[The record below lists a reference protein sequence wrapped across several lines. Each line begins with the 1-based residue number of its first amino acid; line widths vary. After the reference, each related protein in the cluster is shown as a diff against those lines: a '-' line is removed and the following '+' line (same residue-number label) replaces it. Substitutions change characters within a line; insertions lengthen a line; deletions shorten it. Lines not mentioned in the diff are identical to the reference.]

1 MIVLAWRNVWRRKGR
16 SLAVATAVGAVVWL
30 ALVYFGLVGA
40 AGTGVYQRLVEQSGH
55 LQIRVADW
63 REQHELRSLLVPDA
77 AGLAR
82 QVREALP
89 QARVE
94 PVLEVPALLSGDS
107 RSRGVVLAG
116 QSPPGWLEG
125 RLRDGRWYDAGELD
139 AIVLGASLARALGVG
154 IGDWVYAYAPGAE
167 GLGAGAFRVV
177 GTVGLPDPALEV
189 RAAYMPLAALQEM
202 AAPGA
207 ATRLEIDVG
216 IVRLA
221 DDPLVGRL
229 RDALVQVVEGRTAS
243 GPALVVETWRTLNPA
258 AASLVE
264 MIRPMAAVINALF
277 FVMAGLLV
285 LNNVYLS
292 LMERIREFGTI
303 LALGA
308 SRARVLGM
316 VMLESL
322 LLTAAGGAVGLALG
336 LGTVAA
342 LSGGFTYPYYDLER
356 WGLPT
361 VLYLRL
367 EPVDVAVTVA
377 FTLATALVAAL
388 WPGWVAA
395 RLEPVEAMRFR
406 A

>member
-1 MIVLAWRNVWRRKGR
+1 M
-16 SLAVATAVGAVVWL
+16 ATAVGAVVWL

-40 AGTGVYQRLVEQSGH
+40 AGTGMYQRLIEQGGH

-63 REQHELRSLLVPDA
+63 RDRHELRSLLVPDA
-77 AGLAR
+77 AGLVR
-82 QVREALP
+82 QVQEALP

-94 PVLEVPALLSGDS
+94 PVLEVPALLSGES

-116 QSPPGWLEG
+116 QAPPRWLEG
-125 RLRDGRWYDAGELD
+125 RLREGRWYDADEPD
-139 AIVLGASLARALGVG
+139 AIVLGAALARALDVG
-154 IGDWVYAYAPGAE
+154 IGDWVYAYAPGTE

-177 GTVGLPDPALEV
+177 GIVGLPDPALEV
-189 RAAYMPLAALQEM
+189 RAAYMPLIALQEM

-216 IVRLA
+216 IVKLA
-221 DDPLVGRL
+221 DDPLVEPM
-229 RDALVQVVEGRTAS
+229 RDALAQVVEDWAATGR
-243 GPALVVETWRTLNPA
+243 PLVVETWRTLNPA

-264 MIRPMAAVINALF
+264 MVRPMAAVVNALF

-308 SRARVLGM
+308 SRARVMGM
-316 VMLESL
+316 VVLESL
-322 LLTAAGGAVGLALG
+322 LLTVAGGAVGLALG
-336 LGTVAA
+336 LTTVAA
-342 LSGGFTYPYYDLER
+342 LAGGFTLPYYDLER

-361 VLYLRL
+361 VLYLSL
-367 EPVDVAVTVA
+367 EPADVVVTVA
-377 FTLATALVAAL
+377 LTLATALLAAL